1 MNEIKHLLWSRF
13 RMDQGGPWPVR
24 GMDPSVRGIVQN
36 RNHFKALTLRYAWHD
51 DFMTW
56 NPDMHGGI
64 KQIVVNAD
72 S

>member
-1 MNEIKHLLWSRF
+1 MARPRDGRSI
-13 RMDQGGPWPVR
+13 
-24 GMDPSVRGIVQN
+24 MDPSVRDIVQN

>member
-1 MNEIKHLLWSRF
+1 MNEIKHLLWPRF
-13 RMDQGGPWPVR
+13 RIDQGEPWPVR
-24 GMDPSVRGIVQN
+24 GMDPSVRDIVQN

>member
-1 MNEIKHLLWSRF
+1 
-13 RMDQGGPWPVR
+13 MDQGGPRPVR
-24 GMDPSVRGIVQN
+24 RMDPSVRDIVQN

>member
-1 MNEIKHLLWSRF
+1 MA
-13 RMDQGGPWPVR
+13 PWRVR
-24 GMDPSVRGIVQN
+24 RMDPSVRDIVQN